1 MVAKQFGES
10 KGWTW
15 TLFVVA
21 SVGIGIGGIMAII
34 DLNGTANKT
43 PIIVGAV
50 VLALLIIGFFLLTV
64 KAISEHSK
72 ASDGI

>member
-1 MVAKQFGES
+1 MAAKQFGES

-15 TLFVVA
+15 TLFVLA
-21 SVGIGIGGIMAII
+21 SAGIGIGGIMAII

-50 VLALLIIGFFLLTV
+50 VLALLILGFFLLTV

-72 ASDGI
+72 APDGI